1 MWTTIALQLLYI
13 CITGSLSWYFTKQN
27 KLAKEVIACPLVH
40 LSAADSLQGKRP
52 ALEQI
57 EGFRYAP

>member
-27 KLAKEVIACPLVH
+27 KLAKEVIAIGLVH
-40 LSAADSLQGKRP
+40 LSAAD
-52 ALEQI
+52 
-57 EGFRYAP
+57 